1 MYPRLEVWKRSDVR
15 QLESS
20 HLDVVF
26 FGSLVDTA
34 LQRLSSF
41 DVARAAVREV
51 EEVGS
56 VLARVE
62 EFSWAQM
69 AAEPKL
75 DSEIEFWR
83 PGHAEWKFETVE
95 AIEIPVRSGTVAAYS
110 FACGQLP
117 R

>member
-1 MYPRLEVWKRSDVR
+1 
-15 QLESS
+15 
-20 HLDVVF
+20 
-26 FGSLVDTA
+26 
-34 LQRLSSF
+34 
-41 DVARAAVREV
+41 
-51 EEVGS
+51 
-56 VLARVE
+56 
-62 EFSWAQM
+62 M
-69 AAEPKL
+69 AAEPEL